1 MSTDVIKTTSKR
13 GVAHLVTNLSTL
25 GFDRESC
32 GRGSGSVLE
41 SAGLE
46 VMDEKKKKK
55 TLKRELKGWGVGGA
69 SFWPVTPASDT

>member
-1 MSTDVIKTTSKR
+1 MSTAVIKTTSKR
-13 GVAHLVTNLSTL
+13 GMAHLVTKLSTL

-41 SAGLE
+41 SAILE
-46 VMDEKKKKK
+46 VVDEKKKKNIEER
-55 TLKRELKGWGVGGA
+55 TEGGA